1 MQGPVGVEVQ
11 LVTSLPEIRWIEN
24 RMVFSRD
31 LSSSAASVKRWT
43 RAGFSWK
50 IKLRFNESNIKPPFL
65 EIWTNQPG
73 HHQEDGLSWSHH
85 SLSSPL
91 PRRWF
96 SGFQANWINWATS
109 KLSFFFFTNLD
120 SRVGSV
126 SSAFA
131 ALSFQKIILLRQL
144 STWGTKE
151 VEYNT

>member
-11 LVTSLPEIRWIEN
+11 LVTSLPEIRWIGN
-24 RMVFSRD
+24 RMVFSRN

-43 RAGFSWK
+43 RAGFSWTITK
-50 IKLRFNESNIKPPFL
+50 FRFNKSNIKLPFL

-96 SGFQANWINWATS
+96 SGFQANWINWVTS
-109 KLSFFFFTNLD
+109 KLSFFHKPRLKGRLCVLCLRGFVFPEDNT
-120 SRVGSV
+120 SET
-126 SSAFA
+126 AFH
-131 ALSFQKIILLRQL
+131 LRYKR
-144 STWGTKE
+144 SWI
-151 VEYNT
+151 